1 MLHIQRHREWVS
13 PEGASDSVGESSVR
27 NDLLF
32 SSRDDSNTVRRLSV
46 TRTRNM
52 EFLRKISLCTLDRSP
67 SGLITVLLVG
77 SILPGEWYQ
86 TRMREDRQQ
95 EAYQMPAVFYD
106 RICAKYDLHPL
117 TVDGLNFVDLY

>member
-1 MLHIQRHREWVS
+1 
-13 PEGASDSVGESSVR
+13 
-27 NDLLF
+27 
-32 SSRDDSNTVRRLSV
+32 
-46 TRTRNM
+46 M
-52 EFLRKISLCTLDRSP
+52 EFLRKISLRTLDRSP

-77 SILPGEWYQ
+77 SILSGEWYQ